1 MNGQSDWPKSHL
13 CPKWPI
19 LIGQM
24 RFREVAMQDVSL
36 LYKKLFIWL
45 NHVNH
50 ILFWML
56 KRVKIRRQS
65 TTTEE
70 ILIARGFRRQST
82 TEEMMRCR
90 NFRRQSTQ
98 SEELTKTR
106 GRRDSCA
113 QISDGT
119 VATMTV
125 ETTAAFYD
133 TSTQTGTQP
142 HPFLSLLTLYWRECE
157 RENNSILRVTI
168 IIITLRA
175 HIIESIDPKAQSTS
189 KKKKGN
195 LVIGLL
201 WRRRRSFSC

>member
-1 MNGQSDWPKSHL
+1 MDDGCGMKING
-13 CPKWPI
+13 
-19 LIGQM
+19 
-24 RFREVAMQDVSL
+24 VL
-36 LYKKLFIWL
+36 L
-45 NHVNH
+45 NE
-50 ILFWML
+50 
-56 KRVKIRRQS
+56 RRQS

-98 SEELTKTR
+98 SEELSKTR

-133 TSTQTGTQP
+133 TSTQTGP
-142 HPFLSLLTLYWRECE
+142 HLLLHLSNFAPLLRLLPSSLAAPSQFSTASVRQFKLF
-157 RENNSILRVTI
+157 NL
-168 IIITLRA
+168 A
-175 HIIESIDPKAQSTS
+175 IDFSS
-189 KKKKGN
+189 CKKNK
-195 LVIGLL
+195 
-201 WRRRRSFSC
+201 

>member
-1 MNGQSDWPKSHL
+1 MIRDGVCCSAQYARVNVILYNVVARLQPVITYCITNGVYNW
-13 CPKWPI
+13 I
-19 LIGQM
+19 LTP
-24 RFREVAMQDVSL
+24 S
-36 LYKKLFIWL
+36 
-45 NHVNH
+45 
-50 ILFWML
+50 
-56 KRVKIRRQS
+56 RRQS

-98 SEELTKTR
+98 SEEMSKTR

-133 TSTQTGTQP
+133 TSTQTGRPYEIVYLGGITR
-142 HPFLSLLTLYWRECE
+142 FL
-157 RENNSILRVTI
+157 V
-168 IIITLRA
+168 A
-175 HIIESIDPKAQSTS
+175 GQ
-189 KKKKGN
+189 
-195 LVIGLL
+195 
-201 WRRRRSFSC
+201 RSCVL

>member
-1 MNGQSDWPKSHL
+1 MS
-13 CPKWPI
+13 I
-19 LIGQM
+19 FFLI
-24 RFREVAMQDVSL
+24 D
-36 LYKKLFIWL
+36 
-45 NHVNH
+45 
-50 ILFWML
+50 
-56 KRVKIRRQS
+56 RRQS

-98 SEELTKTR
+98 SEELSKTR

-133 TSTQTGTQP
+133 TSTQTG
-142 HPFLSLLTLYWRECE
+142 
-157 RENNSILRVTI
+157 
-168 IIITLRA
+168 
-175 HIIESIDPKAQSTS
+175 SIDF
-189 KKKKGN
+189 
-195 LVIGLL
+195 I
-201 WRRRRSFSC
+201 FSPMD